1 MHLSNIEKEK
11 RFYEAGT
18 GIITLQHGIDV
29 DDLMLYGWGLTNSS
43 EVKFT
48 SSGGEYGND
57 CKTHDSK
64 F

>member
-1 MHLSNIEKEK
+1 M
-11 RFYEAGT
+11 FYEEGT
-18 GIITLQHGIDV
+18 GIIALQHGINV
-29 DDLMLYGWGLTNSS
+29 HGLMLYGWGLTNDS

-48 SSGGEYGND
+48 SSVGDYGSD

>member
-1 MHLSNIEKEK
+1 M
-11 RFYEAGT
+11 FYEEGT
-18 GIITLQHGIDV
+18 GIIALQHGMDV
-29 DDLMLYGWGLTNSS
+29 EGLMLYGWGLTNDS

-48 SSGGEYGND
+48 SSSGDYGND